1 MGDGGAC
8 MILQSEEKMK
18 EFGSKSYAK
27 LHKCGMASDAVDM
40 VNPEGTGTRTSMQDA
55 LNHAGLDKVDYVCT
69 HGTSTVAG
77 DPIEYEAVSEIMP
90 GTKMWAPKSKI
101 GHTLAASGIL
111 EGCYAIE
118 SMRQGWVPH
127 IQNLKDSSI
136 DVHGTL
142 LRENEV
148 YSNQLRTRTMLNNS
162 FGFGGKCMSQVIE
175 VNLDG

>member
-1 MGDGGAC
+1 MCIRDR
-8 MILQSEEKMK
+8 
-18 EFGSKSYAK
+18 FGSTSYAK
-27 LHKCGMASDAVDM
+27 LHQCGMASDAVDM
-40 VNPEGTGTRTSMQDA
+40 VNPEGTGTRTSMVDA
-55 LNHAGLDKVDYVCT
+55 LHHYGSGAIDYVCT
-69 HGTSTVAG
+69 HGTSTIAG
-77 DPIEYEAVSEIMP
+77 DPVEYEAVSDVLP

-127 IQNLKDSSI
+127 IQNLKECSL

-142 LRENEV
+142 VRENEIF
-148 YSNQLRTRTMLNNS
+148 SNQQKTRTMLNNS

-175 VNLDG
+175 VNVDA